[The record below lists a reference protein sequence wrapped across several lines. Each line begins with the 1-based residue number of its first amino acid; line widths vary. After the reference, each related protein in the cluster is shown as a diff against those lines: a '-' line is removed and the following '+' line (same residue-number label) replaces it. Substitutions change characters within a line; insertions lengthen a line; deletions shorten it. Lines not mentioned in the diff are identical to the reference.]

1 MNKRKIITNA
11 VLVATM
17 TTTALAPSMANA
29 QEIVNKEMDKTP
41 AKVIQEQP
49 QLTIE
54 KALENS
60 NKAEADYLKAQ
71 GEYNGLSTKGKEL
84 ADKKSEVATK
94 VDSHKTEIGGID
106 IAKSLANL
114 KEATEKA
121 LATKTA
127 ELETA
132 TKNVEDADREIEQ
145 AKSTLAEKTNKKAE
159 LEAQI
164 NELKAQHE
172 GIEEYAEKKA
182 QVEALEQEKSG
193 LEAEITQI
201 TGIISS
207 LTTDKTT
214 NEEKARELTATVE
227 TLTREVEDLKANV
240 GTAEA
245 QYNEAKT
252 TYEEALNNEASTKEE
267 LETLKAN
274 LETKEAELAQAKT
287 AITEAEAKLV
297 NAEKQ
302 LNDQLA
308 PSETEVKLQARVDKA
323 QGELNELQAELDTA
337 KAELKGIEDGIAEKN
352 NAIAQAESELATL
365 NSDITGLEDT
375 IKSLEA
381 SKSDKV
387 KIYEE
392 AVKARDAVSQYRTD
406 FISIFDSHG
415 ATGYHMQDY
424 MDWLTKTAVK
434 DVKLQI
440 VDEDLQRV
448 FGKTEITVG
457 ELAEHPIF
465 KADMEYGFSKEGLLK
480 RLDLIDEGNRKRAL
494 DGKSALPVS
503 YVLMLQSQ
511 LATAINPLEAN
522 HTMAFKL
529 NPVVPK
535 EIGSENLAMGTNQ
548 PFEEWYTWEKAVYDY
563 VREHYPTED
572 PGQAAKAHAEEIL
585 RNVKPSVPGTGGY
598 SITGHYL
605 NLVNSD
611 HKSNGIGLA
620 PEHTLNRGE
629 VRNNINRPSVMHH
642 FNYRNIA
649 GDTVKT
655 TDEVRAEIERLSKE
669 LNPKWVE
676 LNRKVEEALNNL
688 TSDDKQVIETL
699 KTKKAELD
707 SKKAEV
713 APKNEQIKELG
724 KAKAELTAKLPK
736 AQEKVADATGYV
748 DWAKGELAQKEKA
761 LADYKESHK
770 PSQAVID
777 GIKKL
782 IEGYKAELEQA
793 KAKKATAENDINTI
807 KARQAELKE
816 VLDRAGVTDKENAM
830 NDKKAE
836 FDRLSSELATKT
848 SELKSKQ
855 SENEALATEIARIE
869 EVLTKATA
877 TKAEKADR
885 VTKIDEE
892 IAGIALPNI
901 DENVYNDYKAKK
913 AEVAKLGTDI
923 EDLNTAIA
931 QKEEMLKELKNT
943 KTILSAE
950 VNKIQAEIDSLNKV
964 NADDPATYEENASIQ
979 AEYDK
984 LQTLKAELEALETEL
999 ANINTAIADIEP
1011 KIKEAK
1017 TKLIEKKAEYEKQH
1031 KIYMAMKAEA
1041 DAKAEAER
1049 ARIEAEKAKREA
1061 IEKKAQEAQQGVPNT
1076 GDSNSATAA
1085 VTLFGSSML
1094 AGLLL
1099 RKKHR
1104 DNL

>member
-94 VDSHKTEIGGID
+94 VDSHKTEIGKID
-106 IAKSLANL
+106 IAQSLAKL
-114 KEATEKA
+114 KEATEKT
-121 LATKTA
+121 LAEKTA

-132 TKNVEDADREIEQ
+132 TKNVEDSERELTE
-145 AKSTLAEKTNKKAE
+145 AKSTLAEKTSKKAE

-164 NELKAQHE
+164 DELKAQHE

-207 LTTDKTT
+207 LTTDKAT
-214 NEEKARELTATVE
+214 NEETARELTATVE
-227 TLTREVEDLKANV
+227 TLTREVEDLKTNV
-240 GTAEA
+240 GTAEV

-252 TYEEALNNEASTKEE
+252 AYEEALNNEASTKEE
-267 LETLKAN
+267 LGTLKAN

-287 AITEAEAKLV
+287 AITEAEAKLA

-337 KAELKGIEDGIAEKN
+337 KAELKDVEDKIAEKSEE
-352 NAIAQAESELATL
+352 IKQAETELATL
-365 NSDITGLEDT
+365 NSDITNLEDT
-375 IKSLEA
+375 IKNLEA
-381 SKSDKV
+381 TKSDKV
-387 KIYEE
+387 KVYEE

-457 ELAEHPIF
+457 ELAEHPVF

-522 HTMAFKL
+522 HAMAFKL
-529 NPVVPK
+529 NPVAPK

-548 PFEEWYTWEKAVYDY
+548 PFEEWYTWEKAVYEY

-572 PGQAAKAHAEEIL
+572 AGQAAKAHADEIL
-585 RNVKPSVPGTGGY
+585 RNVKPTVPGTGGY

-605 NLVNSD
+605 NLVDSD

-629 VRNNINRPSVMHH
+629 IRNNINRPSVMHH
-642 FNYRNIA
+642 FSYRDIA
-649 GDTVKT
+649 GDTIKT

-688 TSDDKQVIETL
+688 TSDDKQAIETL
-699 KTKKAELD
+699 KAKKAELD
-707 SKKAEV
+707 SKKTEV

-736 AQEKVADATGYV
+736 AQEKVTDATGYV
-748 DWAKGELAQKEKA
+748 DWAKSELAQKEKA

-770 PSQAVID
+770 PSQTVID

-793 KAKKATAENDINTI
+793 KTKKATAENDINTI

-836 FDRLSSELATKT
+836 FDRLSGELATKT
-848 SELKSKQ
+848 GELKSKQ
-855 SENEALATEIARIE
+855 SENEALATEIARLE
-869 EVLTKATA
+869 EVITKATA

-913 AEVAKLGTDI
+913 AEVAKLGADI

-943 KTILSAE
+943 KTILSTE
-950 VNKIQAEIDSLNKV
+950 VDKIQAEIDSLNKV
-964 NADDPATYEENASIQ
+964 NADDPATYKNNASIQ

-1011 KIKEAK
+1011 KIEEAK
-1017 TKLIEKKAEYEKQH
+1017 TKLIEKKAEYEKQY

>member
-1 MNKRKIITNA
+1 MAKALLTVSLA
-11 VLVATM
+11 VSLAAPNMVA
-17 TTTALAPSMANA
+17 A
-29 QEIVNKEMDKTP
+29 QEVVNNELNKNQAE
-41 AKVIQEQP
+41 VIQEQP
-49 QLTIE
+49 KLTLQ
-54 KALENS
+54 KALENV
-60 NKAEADYLKAQ
+60 NVAKGELDKAQ
-71 GEYNGLSTKGKEL
+71 KDYDDISAESSKQNTKK
-84 ADKKSEVATK
+84 DKLTSDIE
-94 VDSHKTEIGGID
+94 SHKRDID
-106 IAKSLANL
+106 NVDISGTLKNL
-114 KEATEKA
+114 KETDE
-121 LATKTA
+121 
-127 ELETA
+127 
-132 TKNVEDADREIEQ
+132 R
-145 AKSTLAEKTNKKAE
+145 TLAEKTTELDKVKKTLEETNKAIEDAKSTLTEKRDKKIELENKIDQMKNQYGELENYADKKA
-159 LEAQI
+159 
-164 NELKAQHE
+164 K
-172 GIEEYAEKKA
+172 
-182 QVEALEQEKSG
+182 VEALEKEKSD
-193 LEAEITQI
+193 LERSINDINNT
-201 TGIISS
+201 ISN
-207 LTTDKTT
+207 LNTDKTAKQAAA
-214 NEEKARELTATVE
+214 NELKNDIDALRNKISTLKDKVAKADKDYKDAKKAYETSLANETETQAELKKLANQKSEKE
-227 TLTREVEDLKANV
+227 K
-240 GTAEA
+240 
-245 QYNEAKT
+245 
-252 TYEEALNNEASTKEE
+252 E
-267 LETLKAN
+267 LETAKA
-274 LETKEAELAQAKT
+274 KVAEV
-287 AITEAEAKLV
+287 EAKLA

-308 PSETEVKLQARVDKA
+308 PSETEIKLQARVDKA

-337 KAELKGIEDGIAEKN
+337 KAELKDVEDKIAEKSEE
-352 NAIAQAESELATL
+352 IKQAETELATL
-365 NSDITGLEDT
+365 NSDITGLEDS
-375 IKSLEA
+375 IRNLEA

-387 KIYEE
+387 KAYEE

-434 DVKLQI
+434 DVKLKI

-457 ELAEHPIF
+457 ELVEHPVF

-480 RLDLIDEGNRKRAL
+480 RLDLIDEGNRKRVL
-494 DGKSALPVS
+494 DGQSVLPVS

-511 LATAINPLEAN
+511 LASAINPVEAT
-522 HTMAFKL
+522 HAMAFHL
-529 NPVVPK
+529 NSAVHK
-535 EIGSENLAMGTNQ
+535 AIGSENLAMGTNQ

-563 VREHYPTED
+563 VREHYPTEQ

-598 SITGHYL
+598 SITGHYT
-605 NLVNSD
+605 NLVDSQ
-611 HKSNGIGLA
+611 HIATGIGLA

-642 FNYRNIA
+642 FVDNWNKPA

-655 TDEVRAEIERLSKE
+655 TDEVRAEIEKLSKE

-688 TSDDKQVIETL
+688 TTDDKQVIETL
-699 KTKKAELD
+699 KTKKAELE

-713 APKNEQIKELG
+713 APKNEQIKQLG

-736 AQEKVADATGYV
+736 AQEKVTDATGYV

-793 KAKKATAENDINTI
+793 KTKKATAENDINTI

-869 EVLTKATA
+869 EALTKATA
-877 TKAEKADR
+877 TKSEKADR

-913 AEVAKLGTDI
+913 DEVTKLASDI
-923 EDLNTAIA
+923 EKLNSDVSNKEALVNELRKNKQILEDGVNKLRDELNNLNAIDLNDSATFSLNATVLA
-931 QKEEMLKELKNT
+931 EYNRGELLKTELALLERELKATEDAIEELNPKLIT
-943 KTILSAE
+943 AKMILDE
-950 VNKIQAEIDSLNKV
+950 K
-964 NADDPATYEENASIQ
+964 Q
-979 AEYDK
+979 AEYEKHYKIYLALKAEEDAK
-984 LQTLKAELEALETEL
+984 VKAELE
-999 ANINTAIADIEP
+999 IASN
-1011 KIKEAK
+1011 KS
-1017 TKLIEKKAEYEKQH
+1017 KK
-1031 KIYMAMKAEA
+1031 
-1041 DAKAEAER
+1041 
-1049 ARIEAEKAKREA
+1049 
-1061 IEKKAQEAQQGVPNT
+1061 GVPNT
-1076 GDSNSATAA
+1076 RDENELGTSVAILLGTTALASAMA
-1085 VTLFGSSML
+1085 
-1094 AGLLL
+1094 
-1099 RKKHR
+1099 RKKKEEE
-1104 DNL
+1104 

>member
-1 MNKRKIITNA
+1 MAKALLTVSLA
-11 VLVATM
+11 VSLAAPNMVA
-17 TTTALAPSMANA
+17 A
-29 QEIVNKEMDKTP
+29 QEVVNNELNKNQAE
-41 AKVIQEQP
+41 VIQEQP
-49 QLTIE
+49 KLTLQ
-54 KALENS
+54 KALENV
-60 NKAEADYLKAQ
+60 NVAKGELDKAQ
-71 GEYNGLSTKGKEL
+71 KDYDDISAESSKQNTKK
-84 ADKKSEVATK
+84 DKLTSDIE
-94 VDSHKTEIGGID
+94 SHKRDID
-106 IAKSLANL
+106 NVDIPGTLKNL
-114 KEATEKA
+114 KETDE
-121 LATKTA
+121 
-127 ELETA
+127 
-132 TKNVEDADREIEQ
+132 R
-145 AKSTLAEKTNKKAE
+145 TLAEKTTELDKVKKTLEETNKAIEDAKSTLTGKRDKKIELENKIDQMKNQYGELENYADKKA
-159 LEAQI
+159 
-164 NELKAQHE
+164 K
-172 GIEEYAEKKA
+172 
-182 QVEALEQEKSG
+182 VEALEKEKSD
-193 LEAEITQI
+193 LERSINDINNT
-201 TGIISS
+201 ISN
-207 LTTDKTT
+207 LNTDKTAKQAAA
-214 NEEKARELTATVE
+214 NELKNDIDALRNKISTLKDKVAKADKDYKDAKKAYETSLSNETETQAELKKLANQKSEKE
-227 TLTREVEDLKANV
+227 K
-240 GTAEA
+240 
-245 QYNEAKT
+245 
-252 TYEEALNNEASTKEE
+252 E
-267 LETLKAN
+267 LETAKA
-274 LETKEAELAQAKT
+274 KVAEV
-287 AITEAEAKLV
+287 EAKLA

-323 QGELNELQAELDTA
+323 QGELNELQAELETA
-337 KAELKGIEDGIAEKN
+337 KTELKDVEDKIAEK
-352 NAIAQAESELATL
+352 AEEIKQAETELATL

-375 IKSLEA
+375 IKNLEA

-387 KIYEE
+387 KAYEE

-415 ATGYHMQDY
+415 ATGYHIQDY

-434 DVKLQI
+434 DVKLKI

-457 ELAEHPIF
+457 ELAEHPVF

-511 LATAINPLEAN
+511 LASAINPVEAT
-522 HTMAFKL
+522 HAMAFHL
-529 NPVVPK
+529 NSAVHK
-535 EIGSENLAMGTNQ
+535 AIGSENLAMGTNQ

-563 VREHYPTED
+563 VREHYPTEQ
-572 PGQAAKAHAEEIL
+572 PGQAAKAHADEIL

-598 SITGHYL
+598 SITGHYT
-605 NLVNSD
+605 NLVDSQ
-611 HKSNGIGLA
+611 HIATGIGLA

-642 FNYRNIA
+642 FVDNWNKPA

-655 TDEVRAEIERLSKE
+655 TDEVRAEIEKLSKE

-713 APKNEQIKELG
+713 APKNEQIKQLG

-736 AQEKVADATGYV
+736 AQEKVTDATGYV

-770 PSQAVID
+770 PSQTVID

-782 IEGYKAELEQA
+782 IEGYKAEVEQA
-793 KAKKATAENDINTI
+793 KAKEATVENDINTI

-848 SELKSKQ
+848 DELKAKQ
-855 SENEALATEIARIE
+855 SENETLATEIARIE

-877 TKAEKADR
+877 TKTEKADR
-885 VTKIDEE
+885 VTKINEE

-913 AEVAKLGTDI
+913 DEVTKLASDI
-923 EDLNTAIA
+923 EKLNSDVSNKEALVNELRKNKQILEDGVNKLRDELNNLNAIDLNDSATFSLNATVLA
-931 QKEEMLKELKNT
+931 EYNRGELLKTELALLERELKATEDAIEELNPKLIT
-943 KTILSAE
+943 AKMILDE
-950 VNKIQAEIDSLNKV
+950 K
-964 NADDPATYEENASIQ
+964 Q
-979 AEYDK
+979 AEYEKHYKIYLALKAEEDAK
-984 LQTLKAELEALETEL
+984 VKAELE
-999 ANINTAIADIEP
+999 IASN
-1011 KIKEAK
+1011 KS
-1017 TKLIEKKAEYEKQH
+1017 KK
-1031 KIYMAMKAEA
+1031 
-1041 DAKAEAER
+1041 
-1049 ARIEAEKAKREA
+1049 
-1061 IEKKAQEAQQGVPNT
+1061 GVPNT
-1076 GDSNSATAA
+1076 RDENELGTSVAILLGTTALASAMA
-1085 VTLFGSSML
+1085 
-1094 AGLLL
+1094 
-1099 RKKHR
+1099 RKKKEEE
-1104 DNL
+1104 

>member
-1 MNKRKIITNA
+1 MAKALLTVSLA
-11 VLVATM
+11 VSLAAPNMVA
-17 TTTALAPSMANA
+17 A
-29 QEIVNKEMDKTP
+29 QEVVNNELNKNQAE
-41 AKVIQEQP
+41 VIQEQP
-49 QLTIE
+49 KLTLQ
-54 KALENS
+54 KALENVNVAKGELDKAQKDYDDIS
-60 NKAEADYLKAQ
+60 AESSKQNTKKDKLTSDIESHKRDIDNVDISGTLKNLKETDERTPAEKTTDLDKVKKTLEETNKAIEDAKSTLTEKRDKKIELENKIDQMKNQY
-71 GEYNGLSTKGKEL
+71 GELENY
-84 ADKKSEVATK
+84 ADKKAKVEALEKEKSDLERSINDINNTISNLNTDKTAKQAAANELKNDIDALRNKISTLKDKVAK
-94 VDSHKTEIGGID
+94 ADKD
-106 IAKSLANL
+106 YKDAKKAYETSLANETETQAEL
-114 KEATEKA
+114 KKLANQKSEKE
-121 LATKTA
+121 K

-132 TKNVEDADREIEQ
+132 K
-145 AKSTLAEKTNKKAE
+145 AKVAE
-159 LEAQI
+159 
-164 NELKAQHE
+164 
-172 GIEEYAEKKA
+172 
-182 QVEALEQEKSG
+182 V
-193 LEAEITQI
+193 
-201 TGIISS
+201 
-207 LTTDKTT
+207 
-214 NEEKARELTATVE
+214 
-227 TLTREVEDLKANV
+227 
-240 GTAEA
+240 
-245 QYNEAKT
+245 
-252 TYEEALNNEASTKEE
+252 
-267 LETLKAN
+267 
-274 LETKEAELAQAKT
+274 
-287 AITEAEAKLV
+287 EAKLA

-308 PSETEVKLQARVDKA
+308 PSETEIKLQARVDKA

-337 KAELKGIEDGIAEKN
+337 KAELKDVEDKIAEKSEE
-352 NAIAQAESELATL
+352 IKQAETELATL
-365 NSDITGLEDT
+365 NSDITGLEDS
-375 IKSLEA
+375 IRNLEA

-387 KIYEE
+387 KAYEE

-434 DVKLQI
+434 DVKLKI

-457 ELAEHPIF
+457 ELVEHPVF

-480 RLDLIDEGNRKRAL
+480 RLDLIDEGNRKRVL
-494 DGKSALPVS
+494 DGQSVLPVS

-511 LATAINPLEAN
+511 LASAINPVEAT
-522 HTMAFKL
+522 HAMAFHL
-529 NPVVPK
+529 NSAVHK
-535 EIGSENLAMGTNQ
+535 AIGSENLAMGTNQ

-563 VREHYPTED
+563 VREHYPTEQ

-598 SITGHYL
+598 SITGHYT
-605 NLVNSD
+605 NLVDSQ
-611 HKSNGIGLA
+611 HIATGIGLA

-642 FNYRNIA
+642 FVDNWNKPA

-655 TDEVRAEIERLSKE
+655 TDEVRAEIEKLSKE

-688 TSDDKQVIETL
+688 TTDDKQVIETL
-699 KTKKAELD
+699 KTKKAELE

-713 APKNEQIKELG
+713 APKNEQIKQLG

-736 AQEKVADATGYV
+736 AQEKVTDATGYV

-793 KAKKATAENDINTI
+793 KTKKATAENDINTI

-869 EVLTKATA
+869 EALTKATA
-877 TKAEKADR
+877 TKSEKADR

-913 AEVAKLGTDI
+913 DEVTKLASDI
-923 EDLNTAIA
+923 EKLNSDVSNKEALVNELRKNKQILEDGVNKLRDELNNLNAIDLNDSATFSLNATVLA
-931 QKEEMLKELKNT
+931 EYNRGELLKTELALLERELKATVDAIEELNPKLIT
-943 KTILSAE
+943 AKMILDE
-950 VNKIQAEIDSLNKV
+950 K
-964 NADDPATYEENASIQ
+964 Q
-979 AEYDK
+979 AEYEKHYKIYLALKAEEDAK
-984 LQTLKAELEALETEL
+984 VKAELE
-999 ANINTAIADIEP
+999 IASN
-1011 KIKEAK
+1011 KS
-1017 TKLIEKKAEYEKQH
+1017 KK
-1031 KIYMAMKAEA
+1031 
-1041 DAKAEAER
+1041 
-1049 ARIEAEKAKREA
+1049 
-1061 IEKKAQEAQQGVPNT
+1061 GVPNT
-1076 GDSNSATAA
+1076 RDENELGTSVAILLGTTALASAMA
-1085 VTLFGSSML
+1085 
-1094 AGLLL
+1094 
-1099 RKKHR
+1099 RKKKEEE
-1104 DNL
+1104 